1 MVDVVTRVTIGRPIA
16 EVAAYARDPA
26 TATEWY
32 RNIASSRQL
41 TPDPLQVGSQI
52 AFVANFLGRRLEY
65 VYDVVEMV
73 DDRRFVMRTSDGP
86 FAMETT
92 YEWEAVGESSTRM
105 SLRNRGTPTGFSKL
119 VAPMMSPA
127 MRRANRNDLRTL
139 KARLETYPG

>member
-1 MVDVVTRVTIGRPIA
+1 MVDVVTRITIDRPIA

-41 TPDPLQVGSQI
+41 TPDPLRVGSKI
-52 AFVANFLGRRLEY
+52 AFVANFLGRHLEY
-65 VYDVVEMV
+65 VYEVVEMV

-92 YEWEAVGESSTRM
+92 YEWEALGGSSTRM

-119 VAPMMSPA
+119 VAPLMSPA
-127 MRRANRNDLRTL
+127 MRRANRTDLRTL
-139 KARLETYPG
+139 KARLET